1 MPIEKDFMYKKVV
14 ALLVVSILSF
24 ASEATIF
31 DADQGVE
38 IEDTVTCDLT
48 QESAECGKIIA
59 TCIAAATLYGIAQDQ
74 ITYRYCPEYF
84 TKGFHKDMMDSWQ
97 GVFGLDRAKK
107 LFDNNPDNPTLRATI
122 WGVVASWWMGA
133 LIGIP
138 VTIACRVGPWP
149 KINYKDIIKPLVC
162 TLGLTGT
169 SALIAGT
176 QAKLGC
182 RKLRYEDV
190 QDSAGFYKNL
200 IAHNTAYI
208 VGPVWSMGL
217 IAYILRTRYELS
229 QQEAF
234 EQQMLE
240 RSN

>member
-1 MPIEKDFMYKKVV
+1 MYKKILF
-14 ALLVVSILSF
+14 LLVLSSLNF
-24 ASEATIF
+24 SYEPKLL
-31 DADQGVE
+31 DVEQGVE
-38 IEDTVTCDLT
+38 IDETVNGVM
-48 QESAECGKIIA
+48 QESMECSKIIA

-97 GVFGLDRAKK
+97 GVPVLDRAKK

-138 VTIACRVGPWP
+138 VAIACRVGPWP
-149 KINYKDIIKPLVC
+149 KMNYQDVIKPLVC

-169 SALIAGT
+169 SAFIAGT

-190 QDSAGFYKNL
+190 GDSARFYKNL
-200 IAHNTAYI
+200 IAHNAAYI
-208 VGPVWSMGL
+208 TGPAWSMGL
-217 IAYILRTRYELS
+217 IAYILRARYELS
-229 QQEAF
+229 KQEAF
-234 EQQMLE
+234 EQQVLE